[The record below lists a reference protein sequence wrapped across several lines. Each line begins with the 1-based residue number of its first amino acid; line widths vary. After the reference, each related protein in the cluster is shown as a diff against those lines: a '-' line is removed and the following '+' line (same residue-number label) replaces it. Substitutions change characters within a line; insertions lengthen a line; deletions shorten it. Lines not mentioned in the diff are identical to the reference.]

1 MRLRRLRHGHRQH
14 AILERRRDLGPRPGT
29 RSRARRAGH
38 QSTRNS
44 CRDSSAR
51 AVTRWAEFAVALQH
65 LDETF
70 APQTVRRAAIAVLA
84 SASRSILP
92 VTRSSI
98 TTKCSPGEPYR
109 NLDQSPASG
118 LAPEAK
124 PAPEPAR
131 DRQCCRIRLAP
142 AMLGDV
148 LDLLKLDP
156 QPRGMQDGR
165 VEHSPIRGRRD
176 VSKGVGRSHPVR
188 LIGRSHHAI
197 GNWVRFAK
205 SRLSLVACG
214 SILCPIRL
222 LKNASPRRRLASRRA
237 YLDLVL
243 SPSSTRRRIASGRD
257 GLSSCAAAQASI
269 RERGPVNS
277 LTPIKVPLP
286 VVRGRPRFFVLSLID
301 FGAIWVNTK
310 GIGPPRC

>member
-1 MRLRRLRHGHRQH
+1 MVTVSTQFLNDAGTWGPGRAPGPGHAARVINQLGTAAVIQVPAQLLAGLSSRSVCSTLTKPSRRKRCAGCHRC
-14 AILERRRDLGPRPGT
+14 
-29 RSRARRAGH
+29 SRFGFAFDPA
-38 QSTRNS
+38 
-44 CRDSSAR
+44 RDSAINHDQMLAGR
-51 AVTRWAEFAVALQH
+51 AIPEPGSGAL
-65 LDETF
+65 
-70 APQTVRRAAIAVLA
+70 
-84 SASRSILP
+84 
-92 VTRSSI
+92 
-98 TTKCSPGEPYR
+98 
-109 NLDQSPASG
+109 SPASG

-131 DRQCCRIRLAP
+131 DRQCCRIRLVP

-222 LKNASPRRRLASRRA
+222 LKNASPRTRLAGRRA